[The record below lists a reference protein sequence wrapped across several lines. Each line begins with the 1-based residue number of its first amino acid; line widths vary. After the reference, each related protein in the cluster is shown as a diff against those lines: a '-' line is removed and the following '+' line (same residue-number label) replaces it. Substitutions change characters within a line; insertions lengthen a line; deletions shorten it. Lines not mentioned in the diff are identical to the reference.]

1 MTRNVC
7 SNLAKTICTLPRFKT
22 TDNGVITKTVRK
34 NIANG
39 LKQYSVSGAGDVL
52 PNGNLHLFMQES
64 YRKSKGGEA
73 KSKIGKFFDKLPF
86 LKKFSKTKSKSFED
100 FFTKTT
106 STTPEYGDRA
116 LVVTKTNGKDV
127 KSITIVNSEGIRQSR
142 ITKKLNNDGKY
153 DCTRYVY
160 NDNGTEPTVISTWTQ
175 NL

>member
-116 LVVTKTNGKDV
+116 LVV
-127 KSITIVNSEGIRQSR
+127 KSRSIVLEHHEEVI
-142 ITKKLNNDGKY
+142 
-153 DCTRYVY
+153 
-160 NDNGTEPTVISTWTQ
+160 GTERRTLVRTIYRLIGEQHWKGVRLDRQ
-175 NL
+175 G

>member
-100 FFTKTT
+100 FFTKTI

-116 LVVTKTNGKDV
+116 LIVTKTNGKGV
-127 KSITIVNSEGIRQSR
+127 KSITTVNSAGIRQSR
-142 ITKKLNNDGKY
+142 VTKKLNKNGKY
-153 DCTRYVY
+153 DYTRYVY
-160 NDNGTEPTVISTWTQ
+160 NDNGTEPTVVSTWTQ
-175 NL
+175 NM

>member
-86 LKKFSKTKSKSFED
+86 LKKFSKTKSKSF
-100 FFTKTT
+100 
-106 STTPEYGDRA
+106 
-116 LVVTKTNGKDV
+116 
-127 KSITIVNSEGIRQSR
+127 
-142 ITKKLNNDGKY
+142 
-153 DCTRYVY
+153 
-160 NDNGTEPTVISTWTQ
+160 
-175 NL
+175 